1 MYICIYVYIYIHIQ
15 IFRYNYNQLVIGVIS
30 FHITVSWAI
39 TVMFG
44 SEKFDLPNNKLE
56 FNNQR

>member
-1 MYICIYVYIYIHIQ
+1 MYIYIYIHIQ
-15 IFRYNYNQLVIGVIS
+15 IFIYNYNQLVIGVIS